1 MAHTDIPG
9 RDEIVDL
16 ADTAG
21 PVCISIYTPTDH
33 AVTDHDRL
41 QLEFSAQVKSAL
53 EQIDDAEVRAALARS
68 LEELTEWPEFWR
80 FQSRTLVV
88 LATTERVRT
97 YRLPNRL
104 PAVTEVGDRF
114 YLKPMLRTTTFPQ
127 SAFVLALSE
136 NDARLVHV
144 FADQEPTVIDT
155 PDMPGGVEEFIG
167 REDPAGGVP
176 RRRLH
181 AADSRKLRIRQYA
194 RAVDHALRPV
204 LRGSGLP
211 LVLAAAEPTASIFRA
226 ANSYPEL
233 LDQGIEG
240 NPEALT
246 PADLAAQVRTVLDN
260 HYRDELFEIRKT
272 FADRQGQGRAVSD
285 VADAAKAATYG
296 AVSDLLVNFEALV
309 PGTIDPETGTVTFTE
324 QNGAD
329 EYGVVDEIAR
339 RALLSGATVRAVRGE
354 DMPNGEAGQVAA
366 LLRYPV

>member
-1 MAHTDIPG
+1 T
-9 RDEIVDL
+9 
-16 ADTAG
+16 T
-21 PVCISIYTPTDH
+21 TDH

-68 LEELTEWPEFWR
+68 LEDLTEWPAFWR
-80 FQSRTLVV
+80 FQARTLVV
-88 LATTERVRT
+88 LATTERVRS
-97 YRLPNRL
+97 YRRRSRWPAAAEVRDRL
-104 PAVTEVGDRF
+104 
-114 YLKPMLRTTTFPQ
+114 YLKPMLRTSNFPQ
-127 SAFVLALSE
+127 SAFALALSE

-144 FADQEPTVIDT
+144 LADQEPTVIDT

-246 PADLAAQVRTVLDN
+246 PAD
-260 HYRDELFEIRKT
+260 
-272 FADRQGQGRAVSD
+272 
-285 VADAAKAATYG
+285 
-296 AVSDLLVNFEALV
+296 
-309 PGTIDPETGTVTFTE
+309 
-324 QNGAD
+324 
-329 EYGVVDEIAR
+329 
-339 RALLSGATVRAVRGE
+339 
-354 DMPNGEAGQVAA
+354 
-366 LLRYPV
+366 